1 MVTVTAQA
9 EGVERRFTMI
19 GATPGITPM
28 PTSRVGAE
36 WQARIWQPGH
46 AGFSR

>member
-19 GATPGITPM
+19 GATPGITLM
-28 PTSRVGAE
+28 PNFEG
-36 WQARIWQPGH
+36 GC
-46 AGFSR
+46 